1 MLRTDAQEVRKEEI
15 CFMKTI
21 LNDLIAEQAQVDV
34 LVADLTEEEWL
45 TQLPGVE
52 MWNIKDAI
60 IHLAFYDYT
69 ASQLMQG
76 KAEDLVVIAE
86 AEAGQDEYFRATSF
100 HHLSGAEVL
109 SWWREERTR
118 MLGLFYQIDPKTR
131 VPWFPGLP
139 MAARSLASARL
150 MELWGHSVDIYDAL
164 NLEPI
169 VKDRITSTLFL
180 SWQARPNAYRINN
193 LAMPATPMYLE
204 LTLPS
209 GAIWTAGDPTAENY
223 IKGSAKE
230 WALVAI
236 RRRNWM
242 DTDLEV
248 VGQEARQYASIVQT
262 YAGVAEA
269 APPAKRLR

>member
-1 MLRTDAQEVRKEEI
+1 
-15 CFMKTI
+15 MKTI

-45 TQLPGVE
+45 TPLPGVE

-69 ASQLMQG
+69 ASQLMEG

-118 MLGLFYQIDPKTR
+118 MLGLFYQIDPKAR

-139 MAARSLASARL
+139 MAAKSLASARL

-169 VKDRITSTLFL
+169 VKERITSTLFL

-193 LAMPATPMYLE
+193 ITLPDTPMYLE

-209 GAIWTAGDPTAENY
+209 GAIWTAGDPTAENC

-242 DTDLEV
+242 DSDLEV
-248 VGQEARQYASIVQT
+248 VGEEARQYASIVQT
-262 YAGVAEA
+262 YAGVAEE